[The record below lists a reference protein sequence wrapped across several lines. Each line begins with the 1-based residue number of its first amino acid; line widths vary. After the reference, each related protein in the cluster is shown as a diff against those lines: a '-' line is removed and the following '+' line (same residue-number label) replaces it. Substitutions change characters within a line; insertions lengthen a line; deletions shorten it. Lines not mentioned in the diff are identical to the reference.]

1 MEREERGMSNPR
13 AAFCERFGLELP
25 VIQAPMI
32 GPKPA
37 LASAVSAAG
46 GLGSIACAA
55 LTPDGVRAE
64 VERLRA
70 QTDRP
75 FALNFFAHTRPDPD
89 LERDAAWMRRL
100 APYYAEFG
108 LDPDAVAPGPERAPF
123 DAAMA
128 AVVRA
133 LRPPVVSFHFGLPE
147 ADLLAEVR
155 AAGCRILGCATTVAE
170 ARWLAARGVD
180 AIVAQGFEAGGHRGL
195 FLSADIGR
203 QVGTIALVP
212 QVVDA
217 VNVPVIAAGGIAD
230 TRGVA
235 AAFALGAAAVQV
247 GTAYLFCA
255 EAGLS
260 VVHRTALSES
270 SDSDTALTTVF
281 TGRPARGVSNRAM
294 RELGPISLDAPAFP
308 RAAAALQPLRAAAE
322 AQGSGAFSPLWSG
335 QAAAL
340 AKPCTAA
347 ELTRTLASG
356 AERLR

>member
-1 MEREERGMSNPR
+1 MSNPR
-13 AAFCERFGLELP
+13 AAFCERFGVDLP

-37 LASAVSAAG
+37 LAPAVSAAG

-55 LTPDGVRAE
+55 LTPDGVRTE
-64 VERLRA
+64 VGRLRS

-75 FALNFFAHTRPDPD
+75 FALNFFTHLRPAPDPAR
-89 LERDAAWMRRL
+89 ETAWKRRL

-108 LDPDAVAPGPERAPF
+108 LDPEAAAPGPERAPF

-128 AVVRA
+128 AAVTE

-147 ADLLAEVR
+147 PDLLARVR
-155 AAGCRILGCATTVAE
+155 QAGCRVIACATTVAE
-170 ARWLAARGVD
+170 ARWLAERGVD
-180 AIVAQGFEAGGHRGL
+180 AIVAQGAEAGGHRGM
-195 FLSADIGR
+195 FLSDEIGR
-203 QVGTIALVP
+203 QVGTLALVP

-217 VNVPVIAAGGIAD
+217 VDVPVIAAGGIAD
-230 TRGVA
+230 ARGAA

-247 GTAYLFCA
+247 GTAYLLCP

-260 VVHRTALSES
+260 EVHRAALAEAG
-270 SDSDTALTTVF
+270 DADTALTTVF
-281 TGRPARGVSNRAM
+281 TGRPARGIINRAM
-294 RELGPISLDAPAFP
+294 RELGPISPDAPAFP

-322 AQGSGAFSPLWSG
+322 ARGSRAFTPLWAG

-340 AKPCTAA
+340 ARTGTAA
-347 ELTRTLASG
+347 ELTLILASG
-356 AERLR
+356 ADRLR

>member
-1 MEREERGMSNPR
+1 MSNPR
-13 AAFCERFGLELP
+13 ANFCERFGLDLP

-37 LASAVSAAG
+37 LAPAVSAAG

-55 LTPDGVRAE
+55 LTPDGVRSE

-70 QTDRP
+70 LTDRP
-75 FALNFFAHTRPDPD
+75 FALNFFAHGRAAPDP
-89 LERDAAWMRRL
+89 EREAAWKRRL

-108 LDPDAVAPGPERAPF
+108 LDPDKAAPGPERAPF

-128 AVVRA
+128 AVVTE

-147 ADLLAEVR
+147 KALLAQVR

-170 ARWLAARGVD
+170 ARWLAERGVD

-195 FLSADIGR
+195 FLSEDIGR
-203 QVGTIALVP
+203 QVGTMALVP

-217 VNVPVIAAGGIAD
+217 VTVPVIAAGGIAD
-230 TRGVA
+230 ARGVA
-235 AAFALGAAAVQV
+235 AAFVLGAAAVQV
-247 GTAYLFCA
+247 GTAYLFCE

-260 VVHRTALSES
+260 AAHRSALGEAG
-270 SDSDTALTTVF
+270 DADTALTTVF
-281 TGRPARGVSNRAM
+281 TGRPARGILNRAM
-294 RELGPISLDAPAFP
+294 RELGPINPEAPAFP

-322 AQGSGAFSPLWSG
+322 AQGSGAFTPLWSG

-340 AKPCTAA
+340 AKACTAA
-347 ELTRTLASG
+347 ELTRALAAG

>member
-1 MEREERGMSNPR
+1 MSNPR

-70 QTDRP
+70 RTDRP
-75 FALNFFAHTRPDPD
+75 FALNFFAHTRPAPDP
-89 LERDAAWMRRL
+89 ERDAAWMRRL

-128 AVVRA
+128 AVVSA
-133 LRPPVVSFHFGLPE
+133 LRPPVVSFHFGLPD

-230 TRGVA
+230 ARGVA

-281 TGRPARGVSNRAM
+281 TGRPARGILNRAI
-294 RELGPISLDAPAFP
+294 RELGPISPDAPAFP

-340 AKPCTAA
+340 AQPCTAA

-356 AERLR
+356 AKRLR

>member
-1 MEREERGMSNPR
+1 MSNPR

>member
-1 MEREERGMSNPR
+1 MSNPR
-13 AAFCERFGLELP
+13 AAFCERFGLDLP

-37 LASAVSAAG
+37 LAPAVSAAG

-70 QTDRP
+70 LTDRP
-75 FALNFFAHTRPDPD
+75 YALNFFAHARAAPDP
-89 LERDAAWMRRL
+89 EREAGWKRRL
-100 APYYAEFG
+100 AAYYAEFG
-108 LDPDAVAPGPERAPF
+108 LDPDSVAPGPERAPF

-128 AVVRA
+128 ELVTA

-147 ADLLAEVR
+147 EGLLARVR
-155 AAGCRILGCATTVAE
+155 EAGCRILGCATTVAE
-170 ARWLAARGVD
+170 ARWLAERGVD
-180 AIVAQGFEAGGHRGL
+180 AVIAQGVEAGGHRGL
-195 FLSADIGR
+195 FLSDDIGR
-203 QVGTIALVP
+203 QVGTMALVP

-217 VNVPVIAAGGIAD
+217 VDLPVIAAGGIAD
-230 TRGVA
+230 ARGAA

-247 GTAYLFCA
+247 GTAYLLCE

-260 VVHRTALSES
+260 AAHRAALAES
-270 SDSDTALTTVF
+270 GDSDTALTTVF
-281 TGRPARGVSNRAM
+281 TGRPARGILNRAM
-294 RELGPISLDAPAFP
+294 RELGPISPDAPAFP

-322 AQGSGAFSPLWSG
+322 AQGSGAFTPLWSG

-340 AKPCTAA
+340 ARPCTAA